1 MVPVIE
7 VHPSPYVVGGQQPMV
22 LMKERHFAVR
32 RGCTATHG
40 FQVGALPCI
49 VADSYQR
56 FLSRNTISQ
65 NAGVWYR
72 SESNNEKGGGGSF
85 LQAPSTKR
93 RKDKLFPQFR
103 PILELALNDGLA
115 LVAGRISKN
124 PLGLLPTVRGF

>member
-65 NAGVWYR
+65 NAGVWCR
-72 SESNNEKGGGGSF
+72 SESNNEREKERERERGGGGWGWGGVFSV
-85 LQAPSTKR
+85 L
-93 RKDKLFPQFR
+93 LPQR
-103 PILELALNDGLA
+103 G
-115 LVAGRISKN
+115 GRINFSRSSDRSRS
-124 PLGLLPTVRGF
+124 LR

>member
-49 VADSYQR
+49 EADSYQR

-65 NAGVWYR
+65 NAGVWCR
-72 SESNNEKGGGGSF
+72 SESNNERERGGRGG
-85 LQAPSTKR
+85 LHAPFTKR

-103 PILELALNDGLA
+103 PI
-115 LVAGRISKN
+115 
-124 PLGLLPTVRGF
+124 

>member
-32 RGCTATHG
+32 SGCTATHG
-40 FQVGALPCI
+40 FQVGALLCI

-65 NAGVWYR
+65 NAGVWCR
-72 SESNNEKGGGGSF
+72 SESNNERERERERGGGGGGEFSPCSF
-85 LQAPSTKR
+85 HK
-93 RKDKLFPQFR
+93 
-103 PILELALNDGLA
+103 EEEG
-115 LVAGRISKN
+115 
-124 PLGLLPTVRGF
+124 

>member
-72 SESNNEKGGGGSF
+72 SESNNEREREGGGGGGVFSM
-85 LQAPSTKR
+85 L
-93 RKDKLFPQFR
+93 LPQR
-103 PILELALNDGLA
+103 G
-115 LVAGRISKN
+115 GRINFSRSSDRSRS
-124 PLGLLPTVRGF
+124 LR